1 MTRASWIGQTLG
13 GRYRIDDILG
23 QGGMSAV
30 YKAYDPN
37 LKRVVA
43 IKLIHPHLAEDP
55 QFVIRFKEEAAAV
68 AQLRHPH
75 IVQVFDFDSDNE
87 LYYMVQEFV
96 AGETLQE
103 RLRRLNKSGR
113 RMPFDEAIKTI
124 TQICEASHYG
134 HQRGLVHRDIKPAN
148 IMIDIHGQ
156 AILMDFGIVK
166 ITGGEKHTATGAV
179 VGTAVYLPPESIR
192 GETPDGRS
200 DQYSLAVTLFEALS
214 GRPPFEADSAMT
226 LMMMHLNDP
235 LPNLRLLR
243 PETPPS
249 LVAVIEKALSK
260 NRQQRYPTMLDFAQ
274 ALLGELS
281 ALNSPS
287 AVLTQAE
294 QPISQDTEPA
304 KDADDMATYIPGDF
318 SHSTEAAL
326 SNPPLPVFPEIEPTG
341 IPDQPVQKRDRPPI
355 SEPVFPAGKG
365 RAATTQTSGGKS
377 TAESTT
383 GSATQPGIQPRAKTN
398 LVLWGGLGCGLLVI
412 LGVMILGA
420 GGFLLSKINPS
431 KEAANSQ
438 ATPTEVFLAAV
449 PSVQASETP
458 TPTITP
464 ILEPTA
470 TASPSL
476 TPTIT
481 QSPTPTIPVGVPY
494 SRINGISLNT
504 AGIYVVEYET
514 FEYTEYLPGDHVH
527 FFFDTVTPDQ
537 AGSPGKGPWKL
548 YGGPRPFQG
557 YRASDRPDSAT
568 QLCILV
574 ANADHSVQAYSGN
587 CFILP
592 DVNAAVPI
600 YADACLEGPDPAYAT
615 VALLTPGEVLLVNG
629 ISADEAWWT
638 VESPDDATQTCWL
651 QRNRSD
657 FSGDISTL
665 PLADTPPLPEGS
677 TSNLSVQITAIS
689 LDAQGRYS
697 VEFTTSG
704 FSPALPGTHIHFY
717 FDIYATE
724 QTGSGGNRL
733 MYGGESPFTGYS
745 QTNLPQ
751 GATQICALVANPDH
765 TVIENSGNCYPLP

>member
-43 IKLIHPHLAEDP
+43 IKLIHSHLAEDP
-55 QFVIRFKEEAAAV
+55 QFITRFKEEAAAV

-75 IVQVFDFDSDNE
+75 IVQVFDFNSDND

-113 RMPFDEAIKTI
+113 HMPFDEAIRYI
-124 TQICEASHYG
+124 NHICEAAHYG

-235 LPNLRLLR
+235 LPDLRQLR
-243 PETPPS
+243 PDTPPG
-249 LVAVIEKALSK
+249 LAAVIEKALSK
-260 NRQQRYPTMLDFAQ
+260 NLQQRFPSMLEFSK
-274 ALLGELS
+274 ALRKELDTLS
-281 ALNSPS
+281 RPS
-287 AVLTQAE
+287 AILTQAGE
-294 QPISQDTEPA
+294 PTSQKPQPATSL
-304 KDADDMATYIPGDF
+304 DDMATYIPDDIG
-318 SHSTEAAL
+318 HETQAAITY
-326 SNPPLPVFPEIEPTG
+326 LPEPNFPEIVPTVP
-341 IPDQPVQKRDRPPI
+341 PDRPARNKQTPSTPQPVIATEKVNT
-355 SEPVFPAGKG
+355 PVSQTADKNRTTDAETG
-365 RAATTQTSGGKS
+365 ATTNPETPLRPKS
-377 TAESTT
+377 S
-383 GSATQPGIQPRAKTN
+383 
-398 LVLWGGLGCGLLVI
+398 LFMWGGLGCGFLLIIGVVI
-412 LGVMILGA
+412 LVA
-420 GGFLLSKINPS
+420 GGFLLSRILPS
-431 KEAANSQ
+431 KGAGDIQPTPSEA
-438 ATPTEVFLAAV
+438 FLAAA
-449 PSVQASETP
+449 PTLQASETP
-458 TPTITP
+458 IPTNTAT
-464 ILEPTA
+464 LQPTA
-470 TASPSL
+470 TAAPTL

-481 QSPTPTIPVGVPY
+481 QSPTPTVPAGVPY
-494 SRINGISLNT
+494 SRINGIDLNA
-504 AGIYVVEYET
+504 AGIYVVNYET
-514 FEYTEYLPGDHVH
+514 FEYTETLPGDHVH
-527 FFFDTVTPDQ
+527 FFFDTVAPDQ
-537 AGSPGKGPWKL
+537 AGTPGKGPWKL

-574 ANADHSVQAYSGN
+574 ANADHSVQPNSGN

-592 DVNAAVPI
+592 DANAAVTV
-600 YADACLEGPDPAYAT
+600 YADACLAGPDPAYPT
-615 VALLTPGEVLLVNG
+615 VAQLTPGEVLLVNG

-638 VESPDDATQTCWL
+638 VENPENPAESCWL
-651 QRNRSD
+651 QRSRSD

-665 PLADTPPLPEGS
+665 PLAETPPMPEGS
-677 TSNLSVQITAIS
+677 SSTLSIQITAIT

-697 VEFTTSG
+697 IEFTTSG
-704 FSPALPGTHIHFY
+704 FTPALPGTHMHFY
-717 FDIYATE
+717 FDIFAAE
-724 QTGSGGNRL
+724 QTGSGGNRM
-733 MYGGESPFTGYS
+733 MYGGVSPFTGFS
-745 QTNLPQ
+745 QANLPQ

>member
-1 MTRASWIGQTLG
+1 MTRTSWIGQTLG

-43 IKLIHPHLAEDP
+43 IKMIHSHLAEDP
-55 QFVIRFKEEAAAV
+55 QFVTRFKEEAAAV

-75 IVQVFDFDSDNE
+75 IVQVFDFNSDNN

-113 RMPFDEAIKTI
+113 HMPFDEAIRYI
-124 TQICEASHYG
+124 THICEAAHYG

-148 IMIDIHGQ
+148 IIIDIHGQ

-166 ITGGEKHTATGAV
+166 ITGGQKHTATGAV
-179 VGTAVYLPPESIR
+179 VGTAVYLPPEAIR
-192 GETPDGRS
+192 GETPDGRA

-235 LPNLRLLR
+235 LPDLRQLR
-243 PETPPS
+243 PDTPS
-249 LVAVIEKALSK
+249 GLVAVIEKALSK
-260 NRQQRYPTMLDFAQ
+260 NRQQRYPNMLDFAK
-274 ALLGELS
+274 ALRQELDTLS
-281 ALNSPS
+281 RPS
-287 AVLTQAE
+287 AVLTQAG
-294 QPISQDTEPA
+294 QPTSQEPQPA
-304 KDADDMATYIPGDF
+304 TGSDDMATYIPDDVV
-318 SHSTEAAL
+318 HETQAAITY
-326 SNPPLPVFPEIEPTG
+326 LPEPDFPEIAPTV
-341 IPDQPVQKRDRPPI
+341 PPDRPARNKQT
-355 SEPVFPAGKG
+355 PATPQPAIPTEKVNTPPPQSTGQNRTADAKSG
-365 RAATTQTSGGKS
+365 ATTNQETPPSPKSG
-377 TAESTT
+377 
-383 GSATQPGIQPRAKTN
+383 
-398 LVLWGGLGCGLLVI
+398 LFLWDGLGCGLLLIVGVVI
-412 LGVMILGA
+412 LVA
-420 GGFLLSKINPS
+420 GGFLLSRFLPS
-431 KEAANSQ
+431 QGAEDIQPTPSEAL
-438 ATPTEVFLAAV
+438 LAAA
-449 PSVQASETP
+449 PTSQASETP
-458 TPTITP
+458 TPTITATQ
-464 ILEPTA
+464 EPTA
-470 TASPSL
+470 TSAPTL

-481 QSPTPTIPVGVPY
+481 QSPTPTIPAGVPY
-494 SRINGISLNT
+494 SRINGIDLNA
-504 AGIYVVEYET
+504 AGIYVVDYET
-514 FEYTEYLPGDHVH
+514 FEYTETLPGDHVH
-527 FFFDTVTPDQ
+527 FFFDTVAPDQ
-537 AGSPGKGPWKL
+537 AGVPGNGPWKL

-557 YRASDRPDSAT
+557 YRASDRPDSAA

-574 ANADHSVQAYSGN
+574 ANANHSVQPNSGN

-592 DVNAAVPI
+592 DVNAAVPV
-600 YADACLEGPDPAYAT
+600 YADACLAGPDPAYPT
-615 VALLTPGEVLLVNG
+615 VAQLTPGEVLLVNG

-638 VESPDDATQTCWL
+638 VENPENPAESCWL

-665 PLADTPPLPEGS
+665 PLAKNPPLPEGS
-677 TSNLSVQITAIS
+677 SSTLSIQITAIT

-704 FSPALPGTHIHFY
+704 FTPALPGTHMHFF
-717 FDIYATE
+717 FDIYAAE

-733 MYGGESPFTGYS
+733 MYGGASPFIGYS
-745 QTNLPQ
+745 QANLPQ
-751 GATQICALVANPDH
+751 GATQICVLVANPDH